1 MFKREHTIPKAKI
14 ASVSNDKIKN
24 GDMKR
29 SSAESQE
36 P

>member
-1 MFKREHTIPKAKI
+1 MSKREYTIPKAKI
-14 ASVSNDKIKN
+14 ASISNDKIKN

-29 SSAESQE
+29 SSADSQE